1 MSLLWLYKK
10 GMTAGEPV
18 IRALLKRRAGKG
30 KEITERLSERYGI
43 PSRARPDGTLIWVH
57 VASVGEAQ
65 SMLSL
70 INLILEQMSQA
81 HVLVTSVTVTSAQLL
96 AERLPERAFHQF
108 SPIDH
113 PGWVRHFLNHWKP
126 DLVLWAESELWP
138 NTLHLLSKRH
148 VPVALLNAHMSAGS
162 FRNWSRAKKMSLDM
176 LSVFTVILAQTQED
190 ADRYIQLGGRSVVL
204 TENLKYAAQ
213 PLPCD
218 AQDLKKLQDAIGHRT
233 VWLYAST
240 HDGEEELA
248 AEIHARLSKEFPSLL
263 SIIAPRHPNRREEI
277 AAKLPPAHTLFRGED
292 KKLPQPDTQIYV
304 ADTLGEMGL
313 LYRAAGLACIGR
325 SFSRDG
331 GGGHNPIEPALLR
344 CAILSGPNVQN
355 LAQIY
360 ADMSAE
366 SAAIIAETPEKLE
379 KTLHDLLSSPARLKE
394 LQESGYAFADRKA
407 RSLTQI
413 IEELEPL
420 FLMANL
426 PVLKAHA

>member
-10 GMTAGEPV
+10 GMTVGEPV

-30 KEITERLSERYGI
+30 KEITERLPERYGI
-43 PSRARPDGTLIWVH
+43 ASLPRPEGTLIWVH

-70 INLILEQMSQA
+70 INLILDQMPQA
-81 HVLVTSVTVTSAQLL
+81 HILVTSVTVTSAQLL
-96 AERLPERAFHQF
+96 ADRLPDRAFHQF

-113 PGWVRHFLNHWKP
+113 PGWVRHFLDHWKP
-126 DLVLWAESELWP
+126 DIVLWAESELWP
-138 NTLHLLSKRH
+138 NTLNLLSKRH
-148 VPVALLNAHMSAGS
+148 VPVALLNAHMSPGS
-162 FRNWSRAKKMSLDM
+162 FKNWSRAKQMSRDM
-176 LSVFTVILAQTQED
+176 LSVFTIIMAQTQDD
-190 ADRYIQLGGRSVVL
+190 ADRYLQLGGRSVVL
-204 TENLKYAAQ
+204 TENLKYAAS

-218 AQDLKKLQDAIGHRT
+218 TNDLKALQNAIGHRA

-248 AEIHARLSKEFPSLL
+248 VEIHAKLVQKFPSLL
-263 SIIAPRHPNRREEI
+263 TIIAPRHPNRRDEI
-277 AAKLPPAHTLFRGED
+277 AGKIPAANTLFRGED
-292 KKLPQPDTQIYV
+292 KKLPTPETQIYV

-313 LYRAAGLACIGR
+313 LYRSAGLACIGR

-331 GGGHNPIEPALLR
+331 GGGHNPIEPALLE
-344 CAILSGPNVQN
+344 CAILSGPDVHN
-355 LAQIY
+355 LALIY
-360 ADMSAE
+360 EEMSRAG
-366 SAAIIAETPEKLE
+366 AAIIAETPDKLE
-379 KTLHDLLSSPARLKE
+379 KTLSDLLSSPARLKE

-413 IEELEPL
+413 VEELEPL

-426 PVLKAHA
+426 PVLKVSA